1 MRAYKTVGPDLT
13 VPWLPSSRHTHSNV
27 EPSEKEQR
35 NDAKRAQYSIGARV
49 RLVGLVNATHCNGR
63 EGNIVGFV
71 EDSGIVY
78 VQLDEE
84 GQGGKSK
91 PMKLIAKFVEHRLG
105 SDEIESTGEPCTS
118 WPACISTPRVEASD
132 DESKRL
138 IELLGIARNHLETA
152 SSCLLG
158 KASASSWAVE
168 GCDVHNQ
175 TTSGGV
181 RSSRGVDVRR
191 RTFGKPS
198 AEFQMCTL
206 EIEGQKFENIDDVV
220 CVITRSE
227 EVVMTLKKRL
237 EECVCVCAQN
247 LCVCVC
253 AQKDPLR
260 IDVKEAEVELKKV
273 GEILLAVMVAFQKD
287 GRVEEAMEV
296 SSGVLALSRRIS
308 VCSNTYRQKYEKQTC
323 LKDSNPCVCVCVCA
337 GTGPHGG

>member
-1 MRAYKTVGPDLT
+1 MRAYKTVGPDIT
-13 VPWLPSSRHTHSNV
+13 VPWLPSSRHTRSTV
-27 EPSEKEQR
+27 EPSEKEER
-35 NDAKRAQYSIGARV
+35 NDVKKASTNAQYSIGARV

-84 GQGGKSK
+84 GEGGKSK
-91 PMKLIAKFVEHRLG
+91 PIKLTAKFVEHKLG
-105 SDEIESTGEPCTS
+105 SDEIESTVEPCTS
-118 WPACISTPRVEASD
+118 WPACISTPPVEASD
-132 DESKRL
+132 DQSKLL
-138 IELLGIARNHLETA
+138 IESFRIASNTLHTA

-168 GCDVHNQ
+168 GCDVHNP
-175 TTSGGV
+175 TSGGI
-181 RSSRGVDVRR
+181 RKSRGVEERR
-191 RTFGKPS
+191 RIFGKPS

-227 EVVMTLKKRL
+227 AVVMTLKERL

-247 LCVCVC
+247 S
-253 AQKDPLR
+253 DPIR

-308 VCSNTYRQKYEKQTC
+308 VCSNTHRQKYEKQTC
-323 LKDSNPCVCVCVCA
+323 LQDSNPCVCVCVCA
-337 GTGPHGG
+337 GTCPHGG